1 MIDRGRDERWGRTAR
16 LSAAVAAV
24 LVILVLLFLALAGM
38 TNGAGYPL
46 GYVVAASGLPLAG
59 VILVFWFARRQE
71 RIDERHGFY
80 ET

>member
-1 MIDRGRDERWGRTAR
+1 MIDSGRDERWGRTAR
-16 LSAAVAAV
+16 LSAGVGAV
-24 LVILVLLFLALAGM
+24 LIALVLPLLALAGM
-38 TNGAGYPL
+38 TSGPGYPL

-59 VILVFWFARRQE
+59 VILIFWFARRQE